1 MQQTDTRAATHSI
14 EVQRLAA
21 GVLSL
26 RLAGEWRIAHGLPSA
41 DPVVNALDEAP
52 PARLIVSAEG
62 LAGWDS
68 SLLTFLLDVHAAC
81 SDRRIPCDF
90 AALPEG
96 VRRLLVLAT
105 TVPERDDAK
114 RQAEAPPFFDR
125 LGILSLAMWRYTG
138 EALTFLGECTYSFGR
153 LLRGRCRFRR
163 SDLGLFIQQSGAQA
177 LPIVS
182 LIAILIGMILAF
194 VGAVQLRLFGAQAY
208 VANLVGIAM
217 LREMGAMMT
226 AIIMAGRTGAAFAAQ
241 LGTMQVNE
249 EVDALRTFG
258 VIPMDY
264 LVMPRMLA
272 LILMMPLL
280 CIYAD
285 FLGIFG
291 GFLVGTG
298 MLDLSPAQYIEQTLR
313 WLKFKDLMLGI
324 GKSVIFGVIIA
335 SCGCYAG
342 IQSGRSAAAVGEATT
357 RAVVTAIVWIIVA
370 DGIFAVVTNVLRI

>member
-1 MQQTDTRAATHSI
+1 MDETDTRAATHSI
-14 EVQRLAA
+14 EIERTAPE
-21 GVLSL
+21 VLTL
-26 RLAGEWRIAHGLPSA
+26 RIGGEWQIERGIPSA
-41 DPVVNALDEAP
+41 DALVTALDATPAKRLEVEAD
-52 PARLIVSAEG
+52 RLG
-62 LAGWDS
+62 RWDA
-68 SLLTFLLDVHAAC
+68 SLLTFLLDVSETCDKRQVAC
-81 SDRRIPCDF
+81 ET

-96 VRRLLVLAT
+96 VRRLLALAIA
-105 TVPERDDAK
+105 VPERDDAK
-114 RQAEAPPFFDR
+114 RHEERPPFLERIGHDW
-125 LGILSLAMWRYTG
+125 LATWRQSGT
-138 EALTFLGECTYSFGR
+138 ALEFIGECALSFGR
-153 LLRGRCRFRR
+153 LLRGRCKFRG
-163 SDLGLFIQQSGAQA
+163 SDLVLFTQQAGVEA
-177 LPIVS
+177 LAIVS

-258 VIPMDY
+258 VAPFDY

-291 GFLVGTG
+291 GYLVGTG

-313 WLKFKDLMLGI
+313 WLKMKDLVLGV
-324 GKSVIFGVIIA
+324 GKSVIFGIIIA
-335 SCGCYAG
+335 ICGCYAG
-342 IQSGRSAAAVGEATT
+342 MQSGRSAAAVGAATT
-357 RAVVTAIVWIIVA
+357 SAVVTAIVWIIVA
-370 DGIFAVVTNVLRI
+370 DGIFAVVTSVLRI